1 LTGIFRIGAE
11 VKKDSQERRHE
22 KNARICVSST
32 FRWRLGYVIGIILV
46 FTLIGCGKTKPIVTY
61 QPLLQPSFP
70 SPTQPAALS
79 QKSAETQE
87 GFVKIGYLSL
97 NILEQTCRHYFVGG
111 QGIKDNCKTFPH
123 SDPIPLL
130 LEKGHQVGG
139 DLIVIEFEHPY
150 TEVMNMMAINGYYL
164 KKFSATTA
172 AVWRK
177 DR

>member
-1 LTGIFRIGAE
+1 
-11 VKKDSQERRHE
+11 
-22 KNARICVSST
+22 
-32 FRWRLGYVIGIILV
+32 
-46 FTLIGCGKTKPIVTY
+46 VTY
-61 QPLLQPSFP
+61 QPLLQPSF
-70 SPTQPAALS
+70 SSSTQPAALS
-79 QKSAETQE
+79 QKSAETLIQE